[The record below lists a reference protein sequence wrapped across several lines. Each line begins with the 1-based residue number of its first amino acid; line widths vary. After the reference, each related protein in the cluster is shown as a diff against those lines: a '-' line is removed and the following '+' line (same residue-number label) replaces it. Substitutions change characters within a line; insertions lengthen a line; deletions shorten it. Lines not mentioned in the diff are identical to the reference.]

1 MDIRQYPWWARAVV
15 YEISVCGFSDSNGD
29 GFGDLRG
36 VIEHLD
42 YLNDGTRDS
51 LGVDAIWLMPVNKSP
66 LIDFGYDVS
75 DYYTI
80 EPRFGTMEDFDEL
93 LGECHRRGIKLIMD
107 MVLNHTSMEHAW
119 FTESRSSKDNPK
131 RDWFVWH
138 DGRAP
143 GKPPNKWQA
152 VVEGSAWVY
161 DEITQQYYYHAF
173 LLEQP
178 DLNWRNSEVR
188 EALFNVM
195 RFWLDKGV
203 DGFRLDLINF
213 LYEDEQLRDNPHKLG
228 MRPYELQKH
237 VYDRSRP
244 ESLEAARQLRRVTD
258 GYDDRMMMGE
268 VYTDAPEDAIAY
280 LGDGTDALHLSFY
293 LDFATRKWSA
303 ERFRLSVDRL
313 ERMIP
318 PGGWPCYY
326 LSNHDLV
333 RHITRL
339 GKGGDAL
346 ARARVAAA
354 MMLTLRGTPIIY
366 YGEEIGMPNSKV
378 RRKDIVDP
386 IGKKWWPIPVGRDGS
401 RTPMQWSAERF
412 AGFSR
417 TEPWLR
423 ADPCYAEVNV
433 ERQQDDPASLLNWYR
448 RLIWTRREKPA
459 LQAGNYKAI
468 DRVPE
473 GVFAYTRELNGQDI
487 GVFLN
492 FTSGTIAFNEGFG
505 EPGNGTWKVLLST
518 HGAEGEGIRDGAIN
532 LQPYQALIVESL
544 PR

>member
-119 FTESRSSKDNPK
+119 FTESRSSRDNPK

-173 LLEQP
+173 LPEQP
-178 DLNWRNSEVR
+178 DLNWRNPEVR

-244 ESLEAARQLRRVTD
+244 ESLEAAHQLRRVTD

-268 VYTDAPEDAIAY
+268 VYTDTPEDAIAY

-303 ERFRLSVDRL
+303 ERFRLSVDHL

-318 PGGWPCYY
+318 PRGWPCYY

-346 ARARVAAA
+346 ARAKVAAT

-378 RRKDIVDP
+378 ARKDIVDP

-423 ADPCYAEVNV
+423 ADPCYTEINV

-459 LQAGNYKAI
+459 LQAGSYKAI

-473 GVFAYTRELNGQDI
+473 GVFAYTRKLNRQEI
-487 GVFLN
+487 AVFLN
-492 FTSGTIAFNEGFG
+492 LASSTIAFNEGLG
-505 EPGNGTWKVLLST
+505 ELGSSTWKVLLST
-518 HGAEGEGIRDGAIN
+518 HGAERYEIRNGAIN

-544 PR
+544 SR